1 MILLT
6 NLLKDN
12 KAIMKCWDYEKNK
25 TINLDTLTIGS
36 SRKAWWI
43 CDKNH
48 KYEQVIQRKVK
59 GSQCPYCTNQKVL
72 KGYNDLVTINPKLA
86 REWNNEKNGNLVPEE
101 VIAGSNKKVWWK
113 CSKGHEWEASI
124 YWRNKGMGCPYCS
137 NKKVLKGYN
146 DLATTNPKLAREWN
160 YEKNGNLVP
169 EEVGAGA
176 GKKVWWKCSKGH
188 EWEAI
193 INDRNN
199 GKGCPYCTN
208 QKVLKGYN
216 DLATTNPKLA
226 KEWNYEK
233 NGNLVPEEVG
243 AGSEIKV
250 WWKCSKGHEWEAMI
264 NSRNRGNG
272 CPVCCNQLL
281 VKGLNDLATT
291 NPKLAKEWDYE
302 KNKYGPDEVQEH
314 ANKKVWWKCSKG
326 HEWFAE
332 INSRSS
338 GRNCPICSKELQT
351 SFPEKVI
358 YFYIKKC
365 LNDAIEN
372 YKPSWLNN
380 KEIDIFIPSK
390 NIGIEYDGDY
400 WHTDTS
406 RDIEKDII
414 CKKHNIK
421 LIRVREPKCISL
433 ESSICIILKNKTVS
447 ELEKKV
453 DYLINN
459 ILQLNT
465 IIDLKKDKNKIY
477 ALLNYQSKDNSLYIK
492 FPDLS
497 DEWDYEKNNP
507 LLPSQVKP
515 GSDKKV
521 WWKCKKCNYSWE
533 TRISHRTS
541 GHGCPRCAFNIKA
554 VEQYDKNLK
563 YINTYNSITE
573 AQKKCNVLHIKKVCE
588 GKQKTAGGFIWKY
601 KNSKD

>member
-1 MILLT
+1 MT

-146 DLATTNPKLAREWN
+146 DLVTTNPKLAREWN

-169 EEVGAGA
+169 EEV
-176 GKKVWWKCSKGH
+176 
-188 EWEAI
+188 I
-193 INDRNN
+193 
-199 GKGCPYCTN
+199 
-208 QKVLKGYN
+208 
-216 DLATTNPKLA
+216 
-226 KEWNYEK
+226 
-233 NGNLVPEEVG
+233 
-243 AGSEIKV
+243 AGSEI
-250 WWKCSKGHEWEAMI
+250 
-264 NSRNRGNG
+264 
-272 CPVCCNQLL
+272 
-281 VKGLNDLATT
+281 
-291 NPKLAKEWDYE
+291 
-302 KNKYGPDEVQEH
+302 
-314 ANKKVWWKCSKG
+314 KVWWKCSKG

-573 AQKKCNVLHIKKVCE
+573 AQKKCNVLHIKKVGE